1 MTTQLEQEFYK
12 AFEIPPATVEEY
24 GSNYFWDTIE
34 IDGKRYTPIDDRKLL
49 EMICIL
55 NKHYAE
61 NFQCA
66 TMLVG
71 GTTEKIKE
79 CILKDCIEQ
88 SQHIKSEIQQLFKE
102 EE

>member
-1 MTTQLEQEFYK
+1 MTSESEQKFYDT
-12 AFEIPPATVEEY
+12 FEIEPKKLFSARQGINPDAVFY
-24 GSNYFWDTIE
+24 PE
-34 IDGKRYTPIDDRKLL
+34 ITTDKLL
-49 EMICIL
+49 KIICIL

-71 GTTEKIKE
+71 DTIEKIKE

-88 SQHIKSEIQQLFKE
+88 SQHIKSEIQQLFKD
-102 EE
+102 